1 LAGIGSHSSG
11 RTGRQGPDG
20 KETKESERQSQ
31 EGIGKP
37 RKKKCRKKLRQLGPA
52 K

>member
-37 RKKKCRKKLRQLGPA
+37 QKKKCRKKLRQLGPA